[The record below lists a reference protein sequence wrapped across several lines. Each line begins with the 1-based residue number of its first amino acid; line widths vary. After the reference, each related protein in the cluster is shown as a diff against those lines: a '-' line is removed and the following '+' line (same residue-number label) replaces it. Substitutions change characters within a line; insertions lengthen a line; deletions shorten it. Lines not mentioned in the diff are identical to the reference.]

1 MTKHIILA
9 VTIIAS
15 AQLPGGADGLEIIDL
30 MHLDATQFAASL
42 AGAGT
47 EAAGVHR
54 EEAVAFAVDA
64 MHHAAERA
72 RGRSGAMQP
81 IPVSRARSVPSGGQD
96 LSHLLPEGLAGP
108 PVAAPNRN
116 ALIARGSAEAI
127 DELRELIAM
136 LDVPTPMVNVELTW
150 EEVGREAMRQI
161 EPALRAWGWGGEA
174 STGRITRPLLRYA
187 SEGLQA
193 ILGYEA
199 GARERQATTAA
210 NVTGMS
216 ATAMVISAGE
226 VRPWISSSV
235 YYDPWGRRHVEYY
248 PEAVF
253 VGVTLWVLPTVHGD
267 DTVTMVL
274 RPVLS
279 EAAGP
284 AAQIGAGDVIT
295 RTLAETTVRVADGQP
310 MVIGGMD
317 RRLDELS
324 RSFPASEG
332 RVRSSRESVMTV
344 TPTIVRQSQR

>member
-1 MTKHIILA
+1 MRRHAIVAIIML
-9 VTIIAS
+9 T
-15 AQLPGGADGLEIIDL
+15 AQAPAAAEGIEIIDL
-30 MHLDATQFAASL
+30 MHLDAAQFAASL
-42 AGAGT
+42 AGPDT
-47 EAAGVHR
+47 KPTDVLR

-64 MHHAAERA
+64 VRHAADQA
-72 RGRSGAMQP
+72 RGRSGTMEP
-81 IPVSRARSVPSGGQD
+81 IPVSRGRSVPSGGQD

-136 LDVPTPMVNVELTW
+136 LDVPTPMVNVELAW
-150 EEVGREAMRQI
+150 EEVSREAMRQI

-174 STGRITRPLLRYA
+174 SAGRALKPLLGYA
-187 SEGLQA
+187 LEGLQA
-193 ILGYEA
+193 ILGYDA
-199 GARERQATTAA
+199 GTRRRQATTAA

-216 ATAMVISAGE
+216 ATPMVISAGQ
-226 VRPWISSSV
+226 VRPWIASSV
-235 YYDPWGRRHVEYY
+235 HYDPWGRRHVEYY
-248 PEAVF
+248 PEAAF
-253 VGVTLWVLPTVHGD
+253 VGVTLWVLPTVHRD

-274 RPVLS
+274 RPMLS

-284 AAQIGAGDVIT
+284 AAQVGAADVVT
-295 RTLAETTVRVADGQP
+295 RTLVETTVRVADGQP

-332 RVRSSRESVMTV
+332 RVRTSRGSVMTV
-344 TPTIVRQSQR
+344 TPRIVRQPEG